1 MILKSS
7 KDESIL
13 LYNKAGNASDLF
25 AVWSATY
32 KKSIL
37 GDLIFMEDSSP
48 YEIGVKPLRKKDLVP
63 LSQDNKIINEFE
75 EILRHNN
82 VSDKENAFNRL
93 VALFICKLVDEVTK
107 EENAVLDF
115 QWQSGKDDYEKLQ
128 DRLQRLHR
136 DGMKNFMGEE
146 IFYVENEY
154 PDLLFSNY
162 TGAKRQQAI
171 NDLKSTIRKLKF
183 YSNNDFAFKD
193 VHNEELF
200 LQNGK
205 IVVEVVLLFQKYRI
219 IYNETNQLLGDLF
232 EKLLSKGFKQNEGQF
247 FTPLP
252 ITRFIWDSLPLKT
265 IMKGGKLPTVIDY
278 SCGAGHFLI
287 EAVEAINHY
296 RKSKKTDWARNSIFG
311 VEKDYRLARVAKI
324 SLFMHGAGDANI
336 IFGDGLETNA
346 EKQILDNK
354 FSILVANPPY
364 SVQGFKSHLK
374 IKNKGSF
381 LILDKISNEGSEIEC
396 LFVERT
402 AQLLAPNGVA
412 AIILPSSIL
421 SNNSNSYIAAREN
434 ILNNFMIKAIVSL
447 GSGTF
452 SETGTNTVIL
462 FLQKYNEPPK
472 MSDLAKDCLSFIF
485 DSLGKLSLLKDWKEK
500 EIYTSFLSLI
510 GVSEDVYGSF
520 LKEEYSYDDLMQGEE
535 VSLNYF
541 KQYVALIFSSSTIKN
556 MEGKKFFAEM
566 DVEAQKKEKMK
577 YFYREVKEKEREKLL
592 YFSLLFGHK
601 TLLVRSPESN
611 DAQKEFLGYG
621 WSKRKGDEGIKITKL
636 GGTLYAGDDREAE
649 GTIAFCVRSAFEG
662 SFEIDEKMKTYAQVV
677 MSTSLLDFS
686 NFSFTK
692 SIKTVIKEKT
702 EIKSKWKMVRLGE
715 MAEIKKGQSITKKN
729 TQKGNV
735 KVVAGGKN
743 FAYYHNKAN
752 TDANVITISA
762 SGAAGFVNF
771 WREPIFASDC
781 TTIYTES
788 IDTTKY
794 LYYFLKS
801 IQEEIYKLK
810 KGALQPHVYANDIA
824 NIEIPNA
831 PFDIQQKLVKECEEV
846 DKEYESSRMS
856 VEECKVKIIKVFER
870 LDENS
875 KKGNVFRLSNT
886 SVFDISIG
894 KRIVSQQ
901 MNDQYSIP
909 VYSANVFEPFG
920 MINKLLIE
928 DFSMP
933 SVLWGIDGDW
943 MVNIIDKGI
952 PFYPTD
958 HCGILRIKTDDILP
972 KYMAWLLKKEGE
984 RSGFSRNFRASIE
997 RIESLSVKVAPI
1009 QEQRIAIKEIEVFEK
1024 EIAKHTKI
1032 MKEAKAK
1039 KEAIIKKYI
1048 L

>member
-7 KDESIL
+7 KDEGIL

-37 GDLIFMEDSSP
+37 GDLIFIENSSP

-287 EAVEAINHY
+287 EAIEAINHY

-374 IKNKGSF
+374 IKNKDSF

-421 SNNSNSYIAAREN
+421 SNNSNSYVAAREN

-510 GVSEDVYGSF
+510 GVSEDVYGYF

-541 KQYVALIFSSSTIKN
+541 KQYAALIFSSSTIKN

-601 TLLVRSPESN
+601 TLLVRLPESN

-621 WSKRKGDEGIKITKL
+621 WSKRKGDEGIKIIKL

-649 GTIAFCVRSAFEG
+649 GTIAFLIRNAFEG

-686 NFSFTK
+686 NSSFTK

-715 MAEIKKGQSITKKN
+715 VATTIETGSRPQGGVGNIKSGVYSIGGEHIDKSTGYVNLSNPKYVTISFFNESKSGRVKKDDILLCKDGALTGKIAIVRN
-729 TQKGNV
+729 EFDNLDAMINEHVFLLRAPNLTTQKYMFIFLHSN
-735 KVVAGGKN
+735 AGQNILKENITGSAQGGLNSTNLKN
-743 FAYYHNKAN
+743 
-752 TDANVITISA
+752 I
-762 SGAAGFVNF
+762 
-771 WREPIFASDC
+771 R
-781 TTIYTES
+781 
-788 IDTTKY
+788 
-794 LYYFLKS
+794 
-801 IQEEIYKLK
+801 
-810 KGALQPHVYANDIA
+810 
-824 NIEIPNA
+824 IPL
-831 PFDIQQKLVKECEEV
+831 PPLDIQQKLVAECKEV

-856 VEECKVKIIKVFER
+856 VEEYKRKIEILFKELEIIEKTGGGIINLVKFV
-870 LDENS
+870 
-875 KKGNVFRLSNT
+875 
-886 SVFDISIG
+886 
-894 KRIVSQQ
+894 RIYLRVVI
-901 MNDQYSIP
+901 Y
-909 VYSANVFEPFG
+909 
-920 MINKLLIE
+920 LLITGKKKN
-928 DFSMP
+928 
-933 SVLWGIDGDW
+933 LK
-943 MVNIIDKGI
+943 NIIYLFI
-952 PFYPTD
+952 Q
-958 HCGILRIKTDDILP
+958 
-972 KYMAWLLKKEGE
+972 MELKKKLYMD
-984 RSGFSRNFRASIE
+984 I
-997 RIESLSVKVAPI
+997 PI
-1009 QEQRIAIKEIEVFEK
+1009 
-1024 EIAKHTKI
+1024 
-1032 MKEAKAK
+1032 
-1039 KEAIIKKYI
+1039 
-1048 L
+1048 

>member
-1 MILKSS
+1 
-7 KDESIL
+7 
-13 LYNKAGNASDLF
+13 
-25 AVWSATY
+25 
-32 KKSIL
+32 
-37 GDLIFMEDSSP
+37 
-48 YEIGVKPLRKKDLVP
+48 
-63 LSQDNKIINEFE
+63 
-75 EILRHNN
+75 
-82 VSDKENAFNRL
+82 
-93 VALFICKLVDEVTK
+93 
-107 EENAVLDF
+107 
-115 QWQSGKDDYEKLQ
+115 
-128 DRLQRLHR
+128 
-136 DGMKNFMGEE
+136 
-146 IFYVENEY
+146 
-154 PDLLFSNY
+154 
-162 TGAKRQQAI
+162 
-171 NDLKSTIRKLKF
+171 
-183 YSNNDFAFKD
+183 
-193 VHNEELF
+193 
-200 LQNGK
+200 
-205 IVVEVVLLFQKYRI
+205 
-219 IYNETNQLLGDLF
+219 LF

-421 SNNSNSYIAAREN
+421 SNNSNSYVAAREN

-485 DSLGKLSLLKDWKEK
+485 DSLGELSLLKDWKEK

-541 KQYVALIFSSSTIKN
+541 KQYAALIFSSSTIKN

-621 WSKRKGDEGIKITKL
+621 WSKRKGDEGIKIIKL

-649 GTIAFCVRSAFEG
+649 GTIAFLIRNAFEG

-686 NFSFTK
+686 NSSFTK

-715 MAEIKKGQSITKKN
+715 MCEIIRGLTYNKKDQVPYRTNNIVLPSDNISLRGELVIEKEIFLSEKKHFDNSKKLIAEDIFMCFSSGSKTHVGKLCYIPKN
-729 TQKGNV
+729 TNYF
-735 KVVAGGKN
+735 AGGFMGILRIKIAKSLILSRYLFYLLN
-743 FAYYHNKAN
+743 HENMRYIIREKSNGAN
-752 TDANVITISA
+752 INNLS
-762 SGAAGFVNF
+762 N
-771 WREPIFASDC
+771 
-781 TTIYTES
+781 S
-788 IDTTKY
+788 IDQI
-794 LYYFLKS
+794 F
-801 IQEEIYKLK
+801 
-810 KGALQPHVYANDIA
+810 
-824 NIEIPNA
+824 IPLPSLDVQN
-831 PFDIQQKLVKECEEV
+831 QLVVECEEV

-856 VEECKVKIIKVFER
+856 IEEYKRKIEMLFKELEIVEKTGGGRRKKLSEICNVAFGQSPKSKFYNNIHEGLPFYQGKKDFVDIFLQNSNIWTTQITKVSFLNDILISVRAPVGDINLNPFER
-870 LDENS
+870 ICIGRGLATIKANDEILQLFLFYFIKAN
-875 KKGNVFRLSNT
+875 KNIFKGRQGMA
-886 SVFDISIG
+886 FDSIN
-894 KRIVSQQ
+894 REELLNI
-901 MNDQYSIP
+901 SIP
-909 VYSANVFEPFG
+909 VPPLS
-920 MINKLLIE
+920 IQ
-928 DFSMP
+928 
-933 SVLWGIDGDW
+933 
-943 MVNIIDKGI
+943 
-952 PFYPTD
+952 
-958 HCGILRIKTDDILP
+958 
-972 KYMAWLLKKEGE
+972 KE
-984 RSGFSRNFRASIE
+984 
-997 RIESLSVKVAPI
+997 LVAK
-1009 QEQRIAIKEIEVFEK
+1009 AEVFET
-1024 EIAKHTKI
+1024 EISKHTKI
-1032 MKEAKAK
+1032 MNEAKAK

>member
-7 KDESIL
+7 KDEGIL

-37 GDLIFMEDSSP
+37 GDLIFIENSSP

-287 EAVEAINHY
+287 EAIEAINHY

-374 IKNKGSF
+374 IKNKDSF

-421 SNNSNSYIAAREN
+421 SNNSNSYVAAREN

-510 GVSEDVYGSF
+510 GVSEDVYGYF

-541 KQYVALIFSSSTIKN
+541 KQYAALIFSSSTIKN

-601 TLLVRSPESN
+601 TLLVRLPESN

-621 WSKRKGDEGIKITKL
+621 WSKRKGDEGIKIIKL

-649 GTIAFCVRSAFEG
+649 GTIAFLIRNAFEG

-686 NFSFTK
+686 NSSFTK

-715 MAEIKKGQSITKKN
+715 VATTIETGSRPQGGVGNIKSGVYSIGGEHIDKSTGYVNLSNPKYVTISFFNESKSGRVKKDDILLCKDGALTGKIAIVRN
-729 TQKGNV
+729 EFDNLDAMINEHVFLLRAPNLTTQKYMFIFLHSN
-735 KVVAGGKN
+735 AGQNILKENITGSAQGGLNSTNLKN
-743 FAYYHNKAN
+743 
-752 TDANVITISA
+752 I
-762 SGAAGFVNF
+762 
-771 WREPIFASDC
+771 R
-781 TTIYTES
+781 
-788 IDTTKY
+788 
-794 LYYFLKS
+794 
-801 IQEEIYKLK
+801 
-810 KGALQPHVYANDIA
+810 
-824 NIEIPNA
+824 IPL
-831 PFDIQQKLVKECEEV
+831 PPLDIQQKLVAECKEV

-856 VEECKVKIIKVFER
+856 VEEYKRKIEILFKELEIIEKTGGGIINLVKFV
-870 LDENS
+870 
-875 KKGNVFRLSNT
+875 
-886 SVFDISIG
+886 
-894 KRIVSQQ
+894 RIYLRVVI
-901 MNDQYSIP
+901 Y
-909 VYSANVFEPFG
+909 
-920 MINKLLIE
+920 LLITGKKKN
-928 DFSMP
+928 
-933 SVLWGIDGDW
+933 LK
-943 MVNIIDKGI
+943 NIIDLFI
-952 PFYPTD
+952 Q
-958 HCGILRIKTDDILP
+958 
-972 KYMAWLLKKEGE
+972 MELKKKLYMD
-984 RSGFSRNFRASIE
+984 I
-997 RIESLSVKVAPI
+997 PI
-1009 QEQRIAIKEIEVFEK
+1009 
-1024 EIAKHTKI
+1024 
-1032 MKEAKAK
+1032 
-1039 KEAIIKKYI
+1039 
-1048 L
+1048 